1 MDTYLLVQISPT
13 SFTDWSILLCD
24 HYNALQLTRCIVLL
38 PSEVHHPRD
47 QHSTTG
53 VLQQLLSPQSRD
65 NLFLWTALHDC
76 LRDQLLHHATSIYSF
91 ASAHYRDSFEPPA
104 WHRHQLVRHPPRA
117 NSRTIKK
124 VSAVRLSS
132 AASQGYFYLLS
143 ICQPMDTKQET
154 ISVLE
159 LINFLLFWIYFFMF
173 SLPSHDSLDPSYS
186 FNSSSRTRWLSS
198 IGRVLGISSAHYRED
213 NARHQPT
220 WSLKRYT
227 SSNSYQRPCCWRY
240 YLLSWL

>member
-1 MDTYLLVQISPT
+1 MYCATSERGAPPPWPAFHWSFATTTITTIQGQFIPMNSPAWLSTWSTIASCNIYLFFRFRALPRFVWATCLAST
-13 SFTDWSILLCD
+13 SI
-24 HYNALQLTRCIVLL
+24 
-38 PSEVHHPRD
+38 
-47 QHSTTG
+47 STT
-53 VLQQLLSPQSRD
+53 SS
-65 NLFLWTALHDC
+65 C
-76 LRDQLLHHATSIYSF
+76 Y
-91 ASAHYRDSFEPPA
+91 
-104 WHRHQLVRHPPRA
+104 
-117 NSRTIKK
+117 SRTIKK
-124 VSAVRLSS
+124 ISAVRLSS

>member
-1 MDTYLLVQISPT
+1 MHCNLRGVLCYFRARCTTPVTSIPLEFCNNYYHHNPGTIYSYEQPCMIVYVINYCIMPCNIYLFFRFRALPRFVWATCLAST
-13 SFTDWSILLCD
+13 SI
-24 HYNALQLTRCIVLL
+24 
-38 PSEVHHPRD
+38 
-47 QHSTTG
+47 STT
-53 VLQQLLSPQSRD
+53 SS
-65 NLFLWTALHDC
+65 C
-76 LRDQLLHHATSIYSF
+76 Y
-91 ASAHYRDSFEPPA
+91 
-104 WHRHQLVRHPPRA
+104 
-117 NSRTIKK
+117 SRTIKK
-124 VSAVRLSS
+124 ISAVRLSS

-227 SSNSYQRPCCWRY
+227 SSNSYQRPRCWRY